1 MENFVYNANAGRV
14 IFGSG
19 TISCLGEEV
28 ERLGAK
34 CVLVLS
40 TPGQAQQAEF
50 LARHLGSR
58 VVGLYS
64 RAEMHTPVE
73 VTLDALRA
81 VERLGADALVSIGG
95 GSTTGLGKAI
105 AYRTDLPQIVV
116 PTTYAGSEATPI
128 LGETEGGRKATK
140 SDPRILPEVIIYDVD
155 LTLSLPVPLS
165 VTSGINA
172 IAHAVEALYAREAN
186 PIISMMAE
194 EGIAA
199 IARALPLIYADT
211 KDRAARADA
220 LYGAWLCGVC
230 LGSVGMALHHK
241 LCHTLGGMFN
251 LPHAPMHTVVLP
263 HAVAYNRQAAPD
275 AMVRIGRAL
284 GGGEPAAALYDLS
297 RRLGAVMS
305 LKDLGMPE
313 NGVIDAVE
321 QAMSNAYWNPRDLQ
335 KDALGEL
342 LERAYRGD
350 APTAPR
356 TTSCISSEGR
366 T

>member
-1 MENFVYNANAGRV
+1 MENFVYNANPGRV

-19 TISCLGEEV
+19 TISRLGEEA

-40 TPGQAQQAEF
+40 TPEQAGQAEDI
-50 LARHLGSR
+50 ARHLGSR
-58 VVGLYS
+58 VAGIYS
-64 RAEMHTPVE
+64 KAQMHTPVD
-73 VTLDALRA
+73 VTSDAMRT
-81 VERLGADALVSIGG
+81 VERLDADALVSIGG

-128 LGETEGGRKATK
+128 LGETEGGRKVTK
-140 SDPRILPEVIIYDVD
+140 SDPRILPEVIVYDVD
-155 LTLSLPVPLS
+155 LTLSLPVALS

-186 PIISMMAE
+186 PIVSMMAE

-199 IARALPLIYADT
+199 IARALPLIQANPQ
-211 KDRAARADA
+211 DRGARADA

-251 LPHAPMHTVVLP
+251 LPHAPMHTAVLP
-263 HAVAYNRQAAPD
+263 HAVAYNSKAAP
-275 AMVRIGRAL
+275 ASMARISRAL
-284 GGGEPAAALYDLS
+284 GGGEPALALYDLAK
-297 RRLGAVMS
+297 RLGAVMS
-305 LKDLGMPE
+305 LQDLGMPA
-313 NGVIDAVE
+313 NSVGDAVE
-321 QAMSNAYWNPRDLQ
+321 QAMSNAYWNPR
-335 KDALGEL
+335 ALEKKALSEL
-342 LERAYRGD
+342 LELAYRGD
-350 APTAPR
+350 APAPR
-356 TTSCISSEGR
+356 
-366 T
+366 